1 MTAPEEPTPTEP
13 TVDPRLEEALAKLQ
27 QLDARLS
34 TVEGELGGVKTAV
47 TAIEERVEAIET
59 QVGPDDPDPVTPTGI
74 PIPRNFT
81 CTLNSSRQ
89 AVTKWAD
96 PEGAQT
102 GDKIEVHELEVDPT
116 NTLKAT
122 IDLGVGQRISGT
134 LAGGK
139 NYTYVLRTKRM
150 VDGKPTYSAWTQRIT
165 LYVPASG
172 ETTTPTSPVTPTSP
186 TTPTTPTSP
195 TTHKFPTDI
204 LPELKTWTIMTTTGT
219 QGDPDNDYYIAKD
232 IANVFYVDSDGGV
245 VFRADANGFHSPNSL
260 YCRVEGRQMKDANWH
275 KAAWSSSGIH
285 TLECVLAFDTSHLNF
300 RRVNGMQIHDGGDD
314 VCQIMRHESLGLGF
328 MHNDGKSFVSID
340 PSYQD
345 GKIVTVKIEAANN
358 VIRVYYNGVKKVE
371 VPKTGSGW
379 YWKVGCYNQTGG
391 AKVERPEPKGNYG
404 QVKVYKLVTT
414 GGAA

>member
-1 MTAPEEPTPTEP
+1 MTNPEETPEP
-13 TVDPRLEEALAKLQ
+13 TLGEVLERLDGVEERVA
-27 QLDARLS
+27 
-34 TVEGELGGVKTAV
+34 TVEGELGGVKTTVVAV
-47 TAIEERVEAIET
+47 EERVEAIET
-59 QVGPDDPDPVTPTGI
+59 QVGPDDPEEPEEPTPTPTGV
-74 PIPRNFT
+74 PVPRNFT
-81 CTLNSSRQ
+81 YTLNSSRQ
-89 AVTKWAD
+89 AVTKWLD

-102 GDKIEVHELEVDPT
+102 GDKIEVHELEVDPA

-122 IDLGVGQRISGT
+122 LDLGVGQRISGT

-172 ETTTPTSPVTPTSP
+172 ETTTPTNP
-186 TTPTTPTSP
+186 TTPTTPT
-195 TTHKFPTDI
+195 TGTFPTDI
-204 LPELKTWTIMTTTGT
+204 LPELKTWTVMTTTGT
-219 QGDPDNDYYIAKD
+219 QGDPDNDYYIAED
-232 IANVFYVDSDGGV
+232 IDNVFYVDSDGGV
-245 VFRADANGFHSPNSL
+245 VFRADANGFHSPNSN
-260 YCRVEGRQMKDANWH
+260 YCRVEGRQMKDANWN
-275 KAAWSSSGIH
+275 KAAWPSSGNH
-285 TLECVLAFDTSHLNF
+285 TLECVLAFDTSHLKF
-300 RRVNGMQIHDGGDD
+300 RRINGMQIHDGGDD